1 MISVKLIS
9 AAIGR
14 GREKMEELQ
23 STELLDREIL
33 EDARK
38 KALRILK
45 SADDTVKAKTA
56 EWEDKTRAA
65 MEQLGVKYA
74 EQRVSSA
81 AEIMARLPMDKRR
94 ARAEKIESLLRR
106 GVEAWYSRLSREQV
120 LSLLEK
126 ELAKRLALCPA
137 FSGPAGEYRA
147 RVMSLGVSEA
157 EDILG
162 RVLPG
167 TVCPIEEQK
176 TSGPYPEIVLE
187 NSAVRITSSV
197 QKTVDFF
204 LLEKRAELV
213 RALLGEENMG
223 EEGF

>member
-1 MISVKLIS
+1 
-9 AAIGR
+9 
-14 GREKMEELQ
+14 MEELQ

-38 KALRILK
+38 KAHRILK
-45 SADDTVKAKTA
+45 SADDTVKAKA
-56 EWEDKTRAA
+56 GEWEAKARAA
-65 MEQLGVKYA
+65 LEQLTAKYA
-74 EQRVSSA
+74 EERSFAA

-120 LSLLEK
+120 LSLLER

-137 FSGPAGEYRA
+137 FSGSGGECRA
-147 RVMSLGVSEA
+147 RIRSLGFSEA
-157 EDILG
+157 EGILG

-167 TVCPIEEQK
+167 TACPIEEQNAP
-176 TSGPYPEIVLE
+176 GLYPEIVLE
-187 NSAVRITSSV
+187 NSSVRITSSI

-213 RALLGEENMG
+213 HALLGEEIMG
-223 EEGF
+223 EEEF